1 LRARARALAPSAD
14 ACRPGGFLILGAYLS
29 LSWQLDLM
37 PASYYDN
44 KGATTLGEAFLAVNW
59 LHVLLQLMITDGI
72 QWFMHLGEHKVGAA
86 RCGAVAR

>member
-1 LRARARALAPSAD
+1 
-14 ACRPGGFLILGAYLS
+14 
-29 LSWQLDLM
+29 M